1 MEDAD
6 PSRVSEAHR
15 EFWEHPFVRLRR
27 MRVRTSASIFSL
39 PRHQLV
45 TPIVQLYP
53 RYESGLPPFS
63 YISWRGNKAN
73 AYPLS
78 TKNSRC
84 EVQTLCFLFFRMEQ
98 AVFEV
103 GTGPV
108 PQ

>member
-1 MEDAD
+1 MIKRSSIGVSLSLVIGSLDEAVQHH
-6 PSRVSEAHR
+6 PSWR
-15 EFWEHPFVRLRR
+15 
-27 MRVRTSASIFSL
+27 IFSL

-53 RYESGLPPFS
+53 RYESGLPSFS

-84 EVQTLCFLFFRMEQ
+84 EVQTLGFLFFRMEQ